1 MFLVSLLVAYNH
13 AQVLFSEAFA
23 VVLALVV
30 SDFRSGDFLP
40 SQSSKFLKP

>member
-1 MFLVSLLVAYNH
+1 MFLVSLLV

-23 VVLALVV
+23 VVLALVD

-40 SQSSKFLKP
+40 SQSSNF